1 MDNYSKIFKRKNLI
15 GKGAFTQAYKY
26 KNRVYIKSV
35 DNAKE
40 CIALF
45 CRGYGYLPAITRLEY
60 LDDGSAV
67 YSMPFY
73 HKLTKQHK
81 EAWKQYKT
89 LQHFFSQCYY
99 DTEKILLNV
108 DKLKVSTGLKNS
120 LVILIEMMCN
130 YNHYENLK
138 FELPIHNLAVT
149 KSGRLILLDI
159 IFDVELLRTT
169 KRCKN
174 KFLWSE
180 LKCY

>member
-1 MDNYSKIFKRKNLI
+1 MDYSKIFKRKNLI
-15 GKGAFTQAYKY
+15 GKGAFTKAYKY
-26 KNRVYIKSV
+26 KGRVFIKSV

-45 CRGYGYLPAITRLEY
+45 CKGYRYLPTITRLDY
-60 LDDGSAV
+60 LDDGSAI

-81 EAWKQYKT
+81 EAWKQYKI

-120 LVILIEMMCN
+120 LVSLIEMMSN

-138 FELPIHNLAVT
+138 LELPRNNLGVT
-149 KSGRLILLDI
+149 KFGRLILLDI
-159 IFDVELLRTT
+159 IFDAELF
-169 KRCKN
+169 N
-174 KFLWSE
+174 KTRMGRA
-180 LKCY
+180 

>member
-1 MDNYSKIFKRKNLI
+1 MNYQSVFKAKNRI

-26 KNRVYIKSV
+26 KGRVYIKSV
-35 DNAKE
+35 DSVKE

-45 CRGYGYLPAITRLEY
+45 CKGHRYLPAITRLDY

-89 LQHFFSQCYY
+89 LCYFFSEYNY
-99 DTEKILLNV
+99 DTEKILDNI
-108 DKLKVSTGLKNS
+108 DKLRVSAGLKNS
-120 LVILIEMMCN
+120 LIRLIEMMIN
-130 YNHYENLK
+130 YNHYENIKL
-138 FELPIHNLAVT
+138 ELPKHNLAVT

-169 KRCKN
+169 RK
-174 KFLWSE
+174 
-180 LKCY
+180 

>member
-1 MDNYSKIFKRKNLI
+1 MNYQSVFKAKNRI

-26 KNRVYIKSV
+26 KGRVYIKSV

-45 CRGYGYLPAITRLEY
+45 CQGYRYLPAITRLEY
-60 LDDGSAV
+60 LEDGSAI

-81 EAWKQYKT
+81 EAWKQYKI
-89 LQHFFSQCYY
+89 LCYFFDEYNY
-99 DTEKILLNV
+99 NTEKILLNI
-108 DKLKVSTGLKNS
+108 DQLRVSAGLKNS
-120 LVILIEMMCN
+120 LIRLIETMTN

-138 FELPIHNLAVT
+138 FELPRYNLAVT

-159 IFDVELLRTT
+159 IFDAELLGTT
-169 KRCKN
+169 KRRKN
-174 KFLWSE
+174 
-180 LKCY
+180 